1 MKGQRH
7 SLRSTVAVVALAG
20 VMHAQS
26 AGALLPT
33 NLRIYQTLAA
43 SLGDSLAASIPPA
56 DSPRVNIHIAPA
68 DVAWFLQDDV
78 ERAFRERHWEVRAG
92 DSARYD
98 AELGAT
104 AMSVRYTNLRR
115 AGIFGPHFVDR
126 TVTLAA
132 RTRLTDRRTA
142 IVIALGERTA
152 SFTDTVAVSDVGN
165 IEQAS
170 IPVTRGVLP
179 AEDFFSGI
187 AEPLVVVAA
196 IAVAI
201 FLLFTVRS

>member
-1 MKGQRH
+1 MKGLRH
-7 SLRSTVAVVALAG
+7 SLRSTVAAIACAGAL
-20 VMHAQS
+20 HAQS
-26 AGALLPT
+26 AGTPAPT
-33 NLRIYQTLAA
+33 NLRIYQMLAA

-56 DSPRVNIHIAPA
+56 DTPRVNVHISPA

-78 ERAFRERHWEVRAG
+78 ERAFTARHCAVLGG
-92 DSARYD
+92 DSARYG

-104 AMSVRYTNLRR
+104 AMHVRYTNLRR
-115 AGIFGPHFVDR
+115 AGLFGSHVVDR
-126 TVTLAA
+126 TVTLQA
-132 RTRLTDRRTA
+132 RTRLTDRRGGL
-142 IVIALGERTA
+142 VIAGGEHTVSHA
-152 SFTDTVAVSDVGN
+152 DTVAASDVGQ

-187 AEPLVVVAA
+187 AEPLVVVGA